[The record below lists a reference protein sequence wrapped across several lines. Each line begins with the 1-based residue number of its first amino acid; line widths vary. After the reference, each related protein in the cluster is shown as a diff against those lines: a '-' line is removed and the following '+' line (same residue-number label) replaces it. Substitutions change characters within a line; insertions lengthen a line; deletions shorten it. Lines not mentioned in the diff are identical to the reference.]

1 MIFFFFIL
9 AAELM
14 QLLAAGVVRMIKS
27 PRIQEKDKRAAKRC
41 KGIIHPSLLSNTP
54 HCSEAGDRET
64 NEP

>member
-1 MIFFFFIL
+1 
-9 AAELM
+9 M